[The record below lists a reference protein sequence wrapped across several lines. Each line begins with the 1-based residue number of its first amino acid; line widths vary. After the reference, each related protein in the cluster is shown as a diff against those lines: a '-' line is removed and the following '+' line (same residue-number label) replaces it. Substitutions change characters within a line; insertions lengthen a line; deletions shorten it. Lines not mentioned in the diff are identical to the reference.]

1 MSDSI
6 RMSVSSSDGRGPI
19 FNSVS
24 TPSTFSIIRALMP
37 PYQPGQPQLWP
48 RHCGSGEQCKAHRA
62 RRSTHVLVGGVWR
75 SEERRVGKEGGWR
88 WWGGGGGKEGG
99 TGAGRVTG

>member
-62 RRSTHVLVGGVWR
+62 RRSTHVLVGGPLVFRFHLYLWAATM
-75 SEERRVGKEGGWR
+75 SVGNFNLFSNYN
-88 WWGGGGGKEGG
+88 
-99 TGAGRVTG
+99 